1 MAFHSEI
8 AGSQIDGARDYQ
20 EDAFLI
26 TTLTDTKGEPSSLII
41 VADGM
46 GGHAAGNVAS
56 NMAVQAFN
64 KSITAG
70 YPTEEVSEILNQ
82 SLLKA
87 NASITETVKETPAL
101 DGMGCTMIGVII
113 EGKNLWWVSVGDSHL
128 YLLRERKLT
137 KLNADH
143 SYGGFLDRMEAA
155 GTPVDAEPGLSRN
168 MLMSAVTGTDIAEID
183 CPPTPFT
190 LEHGDKLVV
199 CSDGLDTLS
208 EGKIIQYSDWADNSK
223 ECSEALMDAVEDAA
237 MPRQDNTTAVVVIVS
252 DDSTAEA
259 AVEDDDDDDDDVTTP
274 GAVNMG
280 DTIEMEAGSV
290 VDDEP
295 EPEPE
300 PEAEP
305 EETDTADEA
314 IDLTAN
320 ESIKEEEVVEVAP
333 ESIAD
338 AIPETI
344 AQETSSESPKK
355 SKAGLIIGIVV
366 AVLIMLAVGGY
377 MIISAMMGAVETV
390 SIELEEA
397 VDLTAKEMQKAI
409 DESAVVMEQTS
420 PSETTEETDEEEIVE
435 TVTEAAPEEE
445 SVAETQKKPAEKPAE
460 QPKPATTVA
469 GKKEFQDDL
478 QSGGKTPLMVVI
490 PAGSFEMGSSSSS
503 RFTDERPRHTVKIKS
518 FAVSKYE
525 VTFAEYDKFSKAT
538 NRKAAQDLYM
548 DRETH
553 PVIYVSWD
561 DAYYYTKWLAEQT
574 GNKYRLLSE
583 SEWEYAASTGKKSSF
598 WWGYDEMPGKAHCFS
613 CETGLDP
620 RKPSKVGGF
629 EANKFGLHDT
639 AGNVAEWVKDCWHE
653 DYKGAPSDSEVW
665 EGGDCTY
672 RSVRGGA
679 YLSPQQS
686 IRHAKRDKLKS
697 DAGYDHVGIRLAR
710 DLD

>member
-1 MAFHSEI
+1 MAFQAEI

-26 TTLTDTKGEPSSLII
+26 THLTDSKGEPSALII

-70 YPTEEVSEILNQ
+70 YPTEEVAEMLNE
-82 SLLKA
+82 SILKA

-101 DGMGCTMIGVII
+101 EGMGCTMVGVVI
-113 EGKNLWWVSVGDSHL
+113 EGDKLWWVSVGDSHL
-128 YLLRERKLT
+128 YLLRDRKLT

-155 GTPVDAEPGLSRN
+155 GTPAEAEPGLSRN

-190 LEHGDKLVV
+190 LQHDDKLIV

-237 MPRQDNTTAVVVIVS
+237 MPRQDNTTAVVVRVI
-252 DDSTAEA
+252 DDSAAE
-259 AVEDDDDDDDDVTTP
+259 VVVEEEDDDDDDITTP
-274 GAVNMG
+274 GAAGAG
-280 DTIEMEAGSV
+280 DTTNGDTTLERDIS
-290 VDDEP
+290 P
-295 EPEPE
+295 EPEEEPEEE
-300 PEAEP
+300 PEAE
-305 EETDTADEA
+305 EEAAPVETV
-314 IDLTAN
+314 DLTAEDAPT
-320 ESIKEEEVVEVAP
+320 ESKQEVVEASPEVPPVATA
-333 ESIAD
+333 ED
-338 AIPETI
+338 V
-344 AQETSSESPKK
+344 SSESPKK
-355 SKAGLIIGIVV
+355 SKTGLIIGIVV
-366 AVLIMLAVGGY
+366 AVLIMFGVGGY
-377 MIISAMMGAVETV
+377 MIISSMM
-390 SIELEEA
+390 SA
-397 VDLTAKEMQKAI
+397 VDSVSEEFEKEMQKAMEETADVMEEAAKEMEKSISITI
-409 DESAVVMEQTS
+409 DEAQEEATVSAPEQTTS
-420 PSETTEETDEEEIVE
+420 DAETVVETETEPVEETTKEPTP
-435 TVTEAAPEEE
+435 APV
-445 SVAETQKKPAEKPAE
+445 SAS
-460 QPKPATTVA
+460 
-469 GKKEFQDDL
+469 KKEFQDDL
-478 QSGGKTPLMVVI
+478 KIGGKAPLMVVI
-490 PAGSFEMGSSSSS
+490 PAGSFEMGSSASS
-503 RFTDERPRHTVKIKS
+503 RFADERPRHTVKIKS

-525 VTFAEYDKFSKAT
+525 VTFVEYDKFANAT
-538 NRKAAQDLYM
+538 NRKKPDDLYM

-553 PVIYVSWD
+553 PVVYVEWD
-561 DAYYYTKWLAEQT
+561 DAYYYTKWLSEQT
-574 GNKYRLLSE
+574 GKKYRLLSE

-598 WWGYDEMPGKAHCFS
+598 WWGYDEEPGRAHCFS

-639 AGNVAEWVKDCWHE
+639 AGNVSEWVKDCWH
-653 DYKGAPSDSEVW
+653 DNYKGAPSDSEVW

-672 RSVRGGA
+672 RAVRGGA

>member
-1 MAFHSEI
+1 MAFQSEI

-26 TTLTDTKGEPSSLII
+26 TNLTDSKGKPSALII

-56 NMAVQAFN
+56 NMAVQAFS
-64 KSITAG
+64 KSINTG
-70 YPTEEVSEILNQ
+70 YPTEAVSEILNE

-87 NASITETVKETPAL
+87 NASITDTVKETPAL

-113 EGKNLWWVSVGDSHL
+113 EGRNLWWVSVGDSHL
-128 YLLRERKLT
+128 YLLRDRKLT

-183 CPPTPFT
+183 CPPSPFT

-223 ECSEALMDAVEDAA
+223 ECSDALMDAVEDAA

-252 DDSTAEA
+252 DDSVSDAAAE
-259 AVEDDDDDDDDVTTP
+259 EDDDDDDDATTP

-280 DTIEMEAGSV
+280 DTIEMKAGDL
-290 VDDEP
+290 VDDEDEPVTEPVSEP
-295 EPEPE
+295 EPETEQADAPGE
-300 PEAEP
+300 TVDLSASE
-305 EETDTADEA
+305 EETESKEEEEDVEAAPDVPPVTIAEDVADEA
-314 IDLTAN
+314 T
-320 ESIKEEEVVEVAP
+320 E
-333 ESIAD
+333 
-338 AIPETI
+338 
-344 AQETSSESPKK
+344 K
-355 SKAGLIIGIVV
+355 SKTGLIIGIAATVFI
-366 AVLIMLAVGGY
+366 AVAVGGY
-377 MIISAMMGAVETV
+377 FIFGGSKSEDVDVEIVSEEMIV
-390 SIELEEA
+390 
-397 VDLTAKEMQKAI
+397 
-409 DESAVVMEQTS
+409 
-420 PSETTEETDEEEIVE
+420 EETDSEEQAAPSEVTEESSEEEIVE
-435 TVTEAAPEEE
+435 TVTEPAPVKE
-445 SVAETQKKPAEKPAE
+445 SVADTETKPVEEPTKEAKPAPT
-460 QPKPATTVA
+460 P
-469 GKKEFQDDL
+469 GIKKEFQDDL
-478 QSGGKTPLMVVI
+478 KSGGKSPLMVVI

-503 RFTDERPRHTVKIKS
+503 RFTDERPRHTVKVKS

-525 VTFAEYDKFSKAT
+525 VTFAEYDKFANAT
-538 NRKAAQDLYM
+538 NRKPPNDLYM
-548 DRETH
+548 NRETH
-553 PVIYVSWD
+553 PVIYVEWD
-561 DAYYYTKWLAEQT
+561 DAYYYTKWLSEQT
-574 GNKYRLLSE
+574 GKKYRLLSE

-598 WWGYDEMPGKAHCFS
+598 WWGYDEEPGRAHCFS

-639 AGNVAEWVKDCWHE
+639 AGNVSEWVKDCWHE
-653 DYKGAPSDSEVW
+653 NYKGAPSDSEVW

-672 RSVRGGA
+672 RAVRGGA

-697 DAGYDHVGIRLAR
+697 DAGYDHVGIRLGR